1 MVVTSNFVSQKTLI
15 QFWKLQLKSNQ
26 SKNSKDRKKNMK
38 NCTMLSPKTPKNNL
52 LTIN

>member
-26 SKNSKDRKKNMK
+26 SKNSKDRKKK
-38 NCTMLSPKTPKNNL
+38 HEKLHHVEPKNS
-52 LTIN
+52 